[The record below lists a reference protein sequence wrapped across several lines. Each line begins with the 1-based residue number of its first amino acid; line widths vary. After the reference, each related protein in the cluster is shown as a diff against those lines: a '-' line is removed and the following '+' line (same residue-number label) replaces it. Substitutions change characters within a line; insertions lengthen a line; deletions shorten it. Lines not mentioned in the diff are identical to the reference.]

1 MEPWMKYTGISLA
14 AGVITWFR
22 IPRRERQ
29 NLVRSAFMAMPVFAA
44 VAAAIIV
51 VITLMSWAMP
61 DRP

>member
-14 AGVITWFR
+14 AGVVTWFR

-29 NLVRSAFMAMPVFAA
+29 NVRSAFMAMLVFAA

-51 VITLMSWAMP
+51 VITLMSCAMP